1 MANLTDAQI
10 AQKNAQADANNLLRT
25 QGSQTITPTQIQP
38 QAPINISSTFQQPT
52 DMGTG
57 LVASGDMIQQD
68 IQKYLDAANQPQ
80 TETQSLYDQLLGSV
94 STASEGLTGRGASQT
109 QAEQQTGFT
118 QANKE
123 LADLNAQYLSK
134 KAEYDKLNANIEAT
148 AGGKGLTTSMML
160 GQQGA
165 VNRAAAADLGLLQAQ
180 ILGKQGQVEA
190 AQSAANRAVDLMYQD
205 REAVYNTKLKQ
216 LELIKDKLTGE
227 ESKRAK
233 ALEYALN
240 KEQKALE
247 EEKANKK
254 AITEMTLT
262 ALSSGA
268 PQSAIDAA
276 SKATDTLTAAKILGK
291 YSPETLK
298 YELLKEQI
306 KTEKAQ
312 RANYN
317 ASAAKTRKETDQIG
331 AAVVGLDGLI
341 STLPKSSQE
350 RYYKLQGDFDAAT
363 KNYRGAIDSA
373 NSITALSKDSTP
385 QQQTAMIFQYMKTLD
400 PSSTV
405 REGEFALVGKT
416 AGLSDRAVNALRKLD
431 NGSRLNE
438 AQIADIVG
446 AAQVLSR
453 NAKQNLDLTSAEYD
467 RRAAKFGLPTGLFYE
482 PQEVQQD
489 VVDNKFSQG
498 LGGSIQ
504 SFNTQGLSV
513 TNSGDLDWQL
523 PSNEPV
529 KTNQFI
535 SGNKA
540 KLK

>member
-1 MANLTDAQI
+1 MTDQEI
-10 AQKNAQADANNLLRT
+10 ALKNAQADANNLLRT

-38 QAPINISSTFQQPT
+38 QAPINIASTFQQPT

-80 TETQSLYDQLLGSV
+80 TETQSLYDQLIGSV

-240 KEQKALE
+240 KEQKALD
-247 EEKANKK
+247 EEKQVKKDIQALALKIGGFGADSNTITKVANAKDYNE
-254 AITEMTLT
+254 ALT
-262 ALSSGA
+262 FAGS
-268 PQSAIDAA
+268 
-276 SKATDTLTAAKILGK
+276 
-291 YSPETLK
+291 Y
-298 YELLKEQI
+298 
-306 KTEKAQ
+306 
-312 RANYN
+312 
-317 ASAAKTRKETDQIG
+317 
-331 AAVVGLDGLI
+331 
-341 STLPKSSQE
+341 
-350 RYYKLQGDFDAAT
+350 LQDP
-363 KNYRGAIDSA
+363 
-373 NSITALSKDSTP
+373 KDS
-385 QQQTAMIFQYMKTLD
+385 LD
-400 PSSTV
+400 MQLT
-405 REGEFALVGKT
+405 K
-416 AGLSDRAVNALRKLD
+416 
-431 NGSRLNE
+431 
-438 AQIADIVG
+438 AQIAKTWSDAKKVDTVSGTLSDADIKRIDTSPQGKKLISLSGLYQKSQTYQNLVNQYGFKATGNAKALLDSAYADLKIAYKEAANLGALTGPDVSIIEEAIKPTSGG
-446 AAQVLSR
+446 AAKYLSYKLSGGQGGVSGAIEQSLSKARTEALNNYKQLTSR
-453 NAKQNLDLTSAEYD
+453 NSNYANSEYTRSLISPFAKQYATVNIDTVPKGEIIETEDGILLES
-467 RRAAKFGLPTGLFYE
+467 
-482 PQEVQQD
+482 
-489 VVDNKFSQG
+489 
-498 LGGSIQ
+498 LGG
-504 SFNTQGLSV
+504 G
-513 TNSGDLDWQL
+513 
-523 PSNEPV
+523 
-529 KTNQFI
+529 QF
-535 SGNKA
+535 SP
-540 KLK
+540 L

>member
-1 MANLTDAQI
+1 MTDQEI
-10 AQKNAQADANNLLRT
+10 AQKNAQADAKNLLRT

-38 QAPINISSTFQQPT
+38 QAPINIASTFQQPT

-80 TETQSLYDQLLGSV
+80 TETQSLYDRLLGSV
-94 STASEGLTGRGASQT
+94 STASENLTGRGASQT

-134 KAEYDKLNANIEAT
+134 RAEYDKLNANIEAT

-180 ILGKQGQVEA
+180 ILGKQGQVEQ
-190 AQSAANRAVDLMYQD
+190 AQNTANRAVDLIYQD

-227 ESKRAK
+227 ESKQAK

-312 RANYN
+312 RANIN
-317 ASAAKTRKETDQIG
+317 SQIAERNATGTTGVKGKAPTEGQVASAGYADRIQ
-331 AAVVGLDGLI
+331 
-341 STLPKSSQE
+341 Q
-350 RYYKLQGDFDAAT
+350 
-363 KNYRGAIDSA
+363 A
-373 NSITALSKDSTP
+373 NSIIDAKTPVLQNLNYAQFKLLESKSQLANKLLNADQRQAAQAMRNFITAKLRKESGAAISPTEFDDARLQYFPSLGDDATTIANKKSLRDSVLNNLIMGSGGAYQPTSISSTP
-385 QQQTAMIFQYMKTLD
+385 
-400 PSSTV
+400 
-405 REGEFALVGKT
+405 
-416 AGLSDRAVNALRKLD
+416 
-431 NGSRLNE
+431 
-438 AQIADIVG
+438 
-446 AAQVLSR
+446 
-453 NAKQNLDLTSAEYD
+453 
-467 RRAAKFGLPTGLFYE
+467 
-482 PQEVQQD
+482 
-489 VVDNKFSQG
+489 NKFEQATG
-498 LGGSIQ
+498 I
-504 SFNTQGLSV
+504 
-513 TNSGDLDWQL
+513 
-523 PSNEPV
+523 
-529 KTNQFI
+529 TNQTIPGTSSVQGF
-535 SGNKA
+535 NKDGTINF
-540 KLK
+540 KLN